1 MLLVVPF
8 GDKKAFGKGHL
19 PYCNTAKE
27 GRKKREQSQFSRI
40 CKGEVCC
47 QKKRR
52 NADFGLSRERW
63 PSKKD
68 RVQARI
74 TSCDVGAIDQARYE
88 ARCGLYR

>member
-27 GRKKREQSQFSRI
+27 GRKKREQSQFLRI

-47 QKKRR
+47 QKKE
-52 NADFGLSRERW
+52 ERCRFW
-63 PSKKD
+63 SVQGKMAIQERPS
-68 RVQARI
+68 
-74 TSCDVGAIDQARYE
+74 TSKNYE
-88 ARCGLYR
+88 L